1 MPQNHHQ
8 CHVTLYHR
16 VTIYKCHII
25 PMPQT
30 LTITVTLSPCPRSTN
45 YHRQIIPMPQSLII
59 TVILSRPRHQLSQSH
74 YPHAPDSPPIIVKF
88 SLCPRVTYCHCL
100 IIPMPKSHQLS
111 LSHYPHV
118 QVTNYHSRISTCP
131 RHQLSLSHYP
141 HVPDSPT
148 IIVKL
153 YQCPRVTY
161 YHCKINPISQG
172 HHLLLSHYPHVQEP
186 LSITITLSPCPRVTI
201 TVTLS
206 PCPTHQ
212 LSLSHYPHAPVTKY
226 HCHIILMP

>member
-30 LTITVTLSPCPRSTN
+30 LTITVTLSPCPRFTN
-45 YHRQIIPMPQSLII
+45 YHRQFIPMPQSLII

-74 YPHAPDSPPIIVKF
+74 FHAPDSPPIIVKF
-88 SLCPRVTYCHCL
+88 SLCRRVTYCHCL

-111 LSHYPHV
+111 LSHYPNA

-161 YHCKINPISQG
+161 YHCKINPMSQG
-172 HHLLLSHYPHVQEP
+172 HHLLLRHIIPMSKSHYLSLSHYPRAPE
-186 LSITITLSPCPRVTI
+186 SPTI
-201 TVTLS
+201 TVPLS
-206 PCPTHQ
+206 PHQ

-226 HCHIILMP
+226 HCHIIPMP